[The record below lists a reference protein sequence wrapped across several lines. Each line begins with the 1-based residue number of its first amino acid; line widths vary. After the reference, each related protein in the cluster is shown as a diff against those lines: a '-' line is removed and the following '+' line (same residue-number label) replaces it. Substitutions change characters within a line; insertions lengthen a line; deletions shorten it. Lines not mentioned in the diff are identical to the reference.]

1 MIESISMD
9 TSNTKSCSRVCHC
22 HRELICDQLYIIPSS
37 SRGSS
42 SSNRVFH
49 SPLTQSRT
57 PNLLGNDDDVAAAAA
72 VAAAATTATPSC
84 TGYRRA
90 EEHAR
95 INIPP
100 KLFPVGAK
108 GVSVC

>member
-1 MIESISMD
+1 M
-9 TSNTKSCSRVCHC
+9 
-22 HRELICDQLYIIPSS
+22 
-37 SRGSS
+37 
-42 SSNRVFH
+42 
-49 SPLTQSRT
+49 
-57 PNLLGNDDDVAAAAA
+57 LGNDDDVAAAAA